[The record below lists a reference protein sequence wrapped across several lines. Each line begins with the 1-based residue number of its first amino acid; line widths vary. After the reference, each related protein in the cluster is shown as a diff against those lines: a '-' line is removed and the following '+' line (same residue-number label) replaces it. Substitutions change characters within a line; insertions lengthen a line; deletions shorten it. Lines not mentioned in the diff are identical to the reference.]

1 MNGTFMYMKRQFVP
15 LTYQSWLEVLHKPI
29 SKRPLFHKNKDNKTV
44 QIGQVI
50 VRFLGV
56 PADEEDYYT
65 RLYEYVHGEG
75 AELILLS
82 GELLDQVKLGD
93 TKDQRIYQLLS
104 VFLQQNRSINE
115 LIEVLNQERLLLHSR
130 HPILNNVIHT
140 AFYKVLQKIEK
151 NETGG
156 LNNQNGFQVL
166 TELIQWSFHFLKDL
180 IIRAN
185 PLESLPKFMWYGDY
199 AKNHEY
205 FIHFIMELGCDL
217 VVFSPNGKDI
227 LSSFD
232 PGGERTLVHKYP
244 FYKAARPFPT
254 EKSRRKSTVAYRASK
269 EIEEI
274 LSGEG
279 AVFYKKWQLRDHIP
293 VSITL
298 KTTYDELFIL
308 QKELAMIRPG
318 FSVNGGKVRIPS
330 LFAKIQGVSGDRR
343 EYWNRMHSL
352 VLIEST
358 LFIRQLPFSRNID
371 NDLRFHYRE
380 TLDKDGLLNPEKMLR
395 SRYWKYKQLPTSL
408 QKGIACAIRHIC
420 AKPALKAIYKESLND
435 IRVYLFT
442 QVMQL
447 RGEILKLLQK
457 FDYSQEVPKIVIYN
471 NGLNGV
477 LTRSDA
483 AALLL
488 LNQIGTD
495 IVIYNPGGLNDIEN
509 YIDED
514 LYDIHWLEDVVD
526 EQEYKEP
533 SFFKKLYYQELFK
546 LKKGRLR
553 P

>member
-1 MNGTFMYMKRQFVP
+1 MNGTYTYMKREIVP

-29 SKRPLFHKNKDNKTV
+29 SKRPFFYKNEDKKTV

-50 VRFLGV
+50 VRFLGL
-56 PADEEDYYT
+56 PADEEDYYN
-65 RLYEYVHGEG
+65 RLYEYVHGEKS
-75 AELILLS
+75 ELNLLS
-82 GELLDQVKLGD
+82 GELLDQVKLGN
-93 TKDQRIYQLLS
+93 TEDQRIYQLLK
-104 VFLQQNRSINE
+104 VFLQQNKSIE
-115 LIEVLNQERLLLHSR
+115 PLVDALNREGLLPHSR
-130 HPILNNVIHT
+130 YLILNNRIRA
-140 AFYKVLQKIEK
+140 AFYKILQKIDK
-151 NETGG
+151 NEAGG
-156 LNNQNGFQVL
+156 LNNQNGPQLL
-166 TELIQWSFHFLKDL
+166 TEVIQWSFHFLKEE
-180 IIRAN
+180 IAKAT
-185 PLESLPKFMWYGDY
+185 PLESMPKIMWYGDY
-199 AKNHEY
+199 SKSHEY
-205 FIHFIMELGCDL
+205 LIHFLVELGCDL

-232 PGGERTLVHKYP
+232 PGGERTFVHRYP
-244 FYKAARPFPT
+244 FYKKAPPFPT

-269 EIEEI
+269 EIEKI

-279 AVFYKKWQLRDHIP
+279 TVFYKRWQLRDHIP
-293 VSITL
+293 ASITL

-308 QKELAMIRPG
+308 HKELAMIRPG
-318 FSVNGGKVRIPS
+318 FKVKVGKVRIPS
-330 LFAKIQGVSGDRR
+330 LFAKIQGVSRDRR

-352 VLIEST
+352 VLNGST

-380 TLDKDGLLNPEKMLR
+380 TLDRDGLLNPEKMLR

-408 QKGIACAIRHIC
+408 QKGIAGAIRHIC

-447 RGEILKLLQK
+447 PGEVLKLLQK
-457 FDYSQEVPKIVIYN
+457 FDYSQEVPKVVIYN

-488 LNQIGTD
+488 LNQIGAD

-509 YIDED
+509 YIDES
-514 LYDIHWLEDVVD
+514 LYDIHWLENVVD

-533 SFFKKLYYQELFK
+533 SFFKKLYYQEIFK
-546 LKKGRLR
+546 IKKGRLR

>member
-1 MNGTFMYMKRQFVP
+1 MNGIITYMKRQIVP

-29 SKRPLFHKNKDNKTV
+29 SKRPFFHSNQEKKTV

-56 PADEEDYYT
+56 PTDEEDYYNK
-65 RLYEYVHGEG
+65 LYEYVHGEK
-75 AELILLS
+75 AELTLLS
-82 GELLDQVKLGD
+82 GELLDQVKLGK
-93 TKDQRIYQLLS
+93 TEGQKICQLLS
-104 VFLQQNRSINE
+104 GFLQQDISMME
-115 LIEVLNQERLLLHSR
+115 FVEALNSEGLLLHSR
-130 HPILNNVIHT
+130 HPVLNNVIRE
-140 AFYKVLQKIEK
+140 AFCKVLQRIEK
-151 NETGG
+151 NEAAG
-156 LNNQNGFQVL
+156 LKNENGPQML
-166 TELIQWSFHFLKDL
+166 TEIIQWSFHFLKEA
-180 IIRAN
+180 IRRAT
-185 PLESLPKFMWYGDY
+185 PLESMPKFMWYGDY
-199 AKNHEY
+199 TKSHEY
-205 FIHFIMELGCDL
+205 LIHFIIELGCDL

-232 PGGERTLVHKYP
+232 PGGERTLLHKYP
-244 FYKAARPFPT
+244 YYKKARPFPT
-254 EKSRRKSTVAYRASK
+254 ERSRRKSTVAYRASK

-279 AVFYKKWQLRDHIP
+279 TVFYKRWQLRDYIP
-293 VSITL
+293 TSITL

-308 QKELAMIRPG
+308 HKELAMIRPG
-318 FSVNGGKVRIPS
+318 FKVNEGQVRIPS
-330 LFAKIQGVSGDRR
+330 LFAKIQGVSIDRR
-343 EYWNRMHSL
+343 EYWNRLHSL
-352 VLIEST
+352 VLIGST

-380 TLDKDGLLNPEKMLR
+380 TLDKDGLLNPEKMIR
-395 SRYWKYKQLPTSL
+395 SRYWKYKSLPTSL
-408 QKGIACAIRHIC
+408 QKGIAGAIRNIC

-447 RGEILKLLQK
+447 PGEVVKLLQK
-457 FDYSQEVPKIVIYN
+457 FDYSQEVPKVVIYN

-488 LNQIGTD
+488 LNQIGAD

-509 YIDED
+509 YIDEY

-546 LKKGRLR
+546 IKKGRLR